1 MTMEIGIGLP
11 AAIRGTEGKAM
22 VNWARRA
29 EAREFSTLGVI
40 DRLAYDNYEPL
51 VALAAAAAVT
61 ERIRLT
67 TSILLAPL
75 RTNHTL
81 FAKQAASLDRLSEGR
96 LVLGLGV
103 GRREDDYTSCEVDFH
118 HRGAELDALIDR
130 SRAVWSS
137 EGGEVGPAPL
147 SLGGPEL
154 LLGGASPV
162 AYRRVARHGTGW
174 VAAGGMGDVFGGGA
188 AAVRDA
194 WGEAGREGTPRLVAL
209 GYFALGH
216 DARGS
221 ADAYLKDYYGFMG
234 AGADMVAATAV
245 TTADQITQRVG
256 ELAEAGC
263 DELILF
269 PCNPDPTQVEL
280 LADALGR

>member
-1 MTMEIGIGLP
+1 MEIGIGLP
-11 AAIRGTEGKAM
+11 AAIRGAEGKA
-22 VNWARRA
+22 VISWARRA

-96 LVLGLGV
+96 LTLGFGV
-103 GRREDDYTSCEVDFH
+103 GRRENDYSSCDLEFH
-118 HRGAELDALIDR
+118 HRGAELDTLIER
-130 SRAVWSS
+130 SRAVWQ
-137 EGGEVGPAPL
+137 GEVVGVGPAPL
-147 SLGGPEL
+147 TPGGPEL

-174 VAAGGMGDVFGGGA
+174 VAAGGMGDVFHGGA
-188 AAVRDA
+188 SAVRDA
-194 WGEAGREGTPRLVAL
+194 WAEAGREGAPRLVAL

-216 DARGS
+216 DALAA
-221 ADAYLKDYYGFMG
+221 ADGYLKDYYGFMG

-256 ELAEAGC
+256 ELSEAGC